1 MARATERLVAAGA
14 CAVLTATLASAP
26 GLSRTAAAGAPPSLA
41 AAVPGQIRVNQQGYL
56 PHESKKAMLMAP
68 RAVKHGTFVVTD
80 DAGRVVL
87 RGHVPSASTG
97 SWNKRFPDVY
107 RLDLSRLR
115 TPGRYRVVVAG
126 AVRATSPWFRV
137 TGASRLFGTLLD
149 SGVAFDQ
156 TQRDGRHVVRGRLHR
171 RPSHMHDRRATVYR
185 WPRMA
190 RGSDLITDRRLHPL
204 GGATVDVAGGWF
216 DAGDYLK
223 FTHSTAYNDVLLFT
237 SARLLGHRAP
247 AALTTEA
254 RYGLHWLEKMWDAR
268 TRTLYIQVGIGSGNR
283 AGTFRGDHDLWRLP
297 QADDR
302 DHAHQ
307 DRFVSHRP
315 VLAAAP
321 AGSPISPNLVGR
333 VVASFALAAQA
344 DARDHRARAQRELR
358 QARLLYAMAA
368 TTGPPHPLVTA
379 LPHAFYPESS
389 WLDDMELGS
398 AELALAAHD
407 LAVPADQYLRDSAG
421 FARRYLD
428 SRSTDTLNLYDT
440 GALADVSLARAMSE
454 VRGAG
459 PLAVTRRDLTRNLRS
474 QIMRGVRHARHDPFR
489 AAVSVDDFDVNSH
502 TFGLVATVGLYD
514 ALTHSDRFQSFAT
527 AQRTWLLGGDPWGVT
542 AMVGVGH
549 AFPNCMQHQVANL
562 AGRLDGRLPL
572 DIGAVVNGPNG
583 KGNFDGGLGGF
594 QTGMLPCTSASRQL
608 TRFDGH
614 GSRYVDDVRAW
625 QTDEPALDMTGAAV
639 IAAAA
644 QLHLHP
650 HAPVRTPRS
659 GTR

>member
-1 MARATERLVAAGA
+1 MARGAGHRLLAVAGGA
-14 CAVLTATLASAP
+14 ALAATLSSPPAS
-26 GLSRTAAAGAPPSLA
+26 SSVAPPQGL
-41 AAVPGQIRVNQQGYL
+41 IRVNQQGYL
-56 PHESKKAMLMAP
+56 PHEAKRATLMAP
-68 RAVKHGTFVVTD
+68 QAISNGTFVVTD
-80 DAGRVVL
+80 RSGQVVL
-87 RGHVPSASTG
+87 HGRVPSASTG
-97 SWNKRFPDVY
+97 SWNSGFPDVY

-115 TPGRYRVVVAG
+115 KPGRYRVVATG
-126 AVRATSPWFRV
+126 AVQATSPWFRV
-137 TGASRLFGTLLD
+137 AGPGRLFGTLLHL
-149 SGVAFDQ
+149 GVAFDQ
-156 TQRDGRHVVRGRLHR
+156 TQRDGRHVIPGRLHR
-171 RPSHMHDRRATVYR
+171 RPSHLHDRHATVYR
-185 WPRMA
+185 WPHMA

-204 GGATVDVAGGWF
+204 GGRTVDVSGGWF

-223 FTHSTAYNDVLLFT
+223 FTHSTAYNDILLFT
-237 SARLLGHRAP
+237 SARLLGRRAP

-321 AGSPISPNLVGR
+321 AGHPISPNLVGR

-344 DARDHRARAQRELR
+344 DAPHHPARARHELH
-358 QARLLYAMAA
+358 QATLLYAMAA
-368 TTGPPHPLVTA
+368 TTRPPHPLVTA

-389 WLDDMELGS
+389 WLDDMQLGA
-398 AELALAAHD
+398 AELALAAHR
-407 LAVPADQYLRDSAG
+407 LGSPAGRYLRDSAR
-421 FARRYLD
+421 FARRYLA
-428 SRSTDTLNLYDT
+428 SHSTDTLNLYDT
-440 GALADVSLARAMSE
+440 GALADVSLARAMSA
-454 VRGAG
+454 VHGAG
-459 PLAVTRRDLTRNLRS
+459 PLAVTRHDLTDNLRS
-474 QIMRGVRHARHDPFR
+474 QIQRGVRHARHDVFG
-489 AAVSVDDFDVNSH
+489 AAASVDEFDVNSH

-514 ALTHSDRFQSFAT
+514 GLTHSERYQRFASE
-527 AQRTWLLGGDPWGVT
+527 QRAWLLGGDPWGVT

-562 AGRLDGRLPL
+562 NGSLDGSPPL
-572 DIGAVVNGPNG
+572 DVGAVVNGPNG
-583 KGNFDGGLGGF
+583 KGNFAGGLGGF
-594 QTGMLPCTSASRQL
+594 QTGMLHCTSAARHL
-608 TRFDGH
+608 TDFDGH

-625 QTDEPALDMTGAAV
+625 QTDEPALDMTGSAV

-650 HAPVRTPRS
+650 HARLRTH
-659 GTR
+659 GVTR